1 MMFRRVTIVL
11 LCLSGSPLDVVFAE
25 TQRDSP
31 RSYVFTD
38 AEIAQCTR
46 MRTPNLVHNPKTGS
60 IHMAVRCCGKN
71 RCAHALSGETDGV
84 LRDNLKDCK
93 VGLKT
98 SKDGG
103 RTWGGWQ
110 IVSGALPGYG
120 HGSPLWDVKRER
132 IVLQYQSFL
141 SSGGATKPTSNT
153 SYYQIVSE
161 DDAVTWSA
169 PRDISHFFEPAQ
181 KSQHDM
187 MDITAGNKV
196 RGNEV
201 SVAVQ
206 DPKTGELIMD
216 GRGQSF
222 SWFPNRAVYY
232 SKDDGTTWSDPQE
245 SPLLDPPD
253 GGCQRAL
260 ISHGGVL
267 YTSEPQRQVRHQ
279 MVLQCS
285 QDGGKSYPWR
295 KVVTSFLARGGYS
308 DLKILEDGKLLM
320 VWEDYPTN
328 NIFSQVLETSWCG
341 ATRGKL

>member
-1 MMFRRVTIVL
+1 MNMF
-11 LCLSGSPLDVVFAE
+11 LC
-25 TQRDSP
+25 
-31 RSYVFTD
+31 
-38 AEIAQCTR
+38 
-46 MRTPNLVHNPKTGS
+46 MH
-60 IHMAVRCCGKN
+60 
-71 RCAHALSGETDGV
+71 
-84 LRDNLKDCK
+84 
-93 VGLKT
+93 
-98 SKDGG
+98 G
-103 RTWGGWQ
+103 RTR
-110 IVSGALPGYG
+110 APG
-120 HGSPLWDVKRER
+120 
-132 IVLQYQSFL
+132 
-141 SSGGATKPTSNT
+141 
-153 SYYQIVSE
+153 YYQIVSE

-187 MDITAGNKV
+187 MDITAGNKVQTTTGRLLWLAHDHSYNVVSWFSDDGGDTYNVSRNKV